1 MTRKAVLRLPMLS
14 VVVAVSFAAVLVGQP
29 AGHADHADHSPNEHA
44 SHVTTALRAPSQ
56 VAFHDQMRK
65 LWEDHITWTRLA
77 IVSFAGGLPDL
88 QATEER
94 LLANQDDI
102 GDAVAPFYGKAAGA
116 QLSAL
121 LKTHITTAVDILV
134 AAKAGDSSALT
145 MAEKAWYVNA
155 DEIADFLSK
164 ANPRFLPDGV
174 MRSEMRSHLDETLK
188 EAVDRLNGDFTADI
202 ADYDAVHAHIL
213 HMADLL
219 TNGIM
224 QQFPQRFAK

>member
-1 MTRKAVLRLPMLS
+1 MTRKAIVRIPMLS

-29 AGHADHADHSPNEHA
+29 AGHADHADHGPGHT
-44 SHVTTALRAPSQ
+44 SHVTSVLRTPSQ

-88 QATEER
+88 QATEQR

-102 GDAVAPFYGKAAGA
+102 GNAVAPFYGQAAGA

-134 AAKAGDSSALT
+134 AAKSGDSAALT
-145 MAEKAWYVNA
+145 KAEKAWYVNA
-155 DEIADFLSK
+155 NEIADFLST
-164 ANPRFLPDGV
+164 ANPRFLPDDV
-174 MRSEMRSHLDETLK
+174 MRSEMRAHLDETLK
-188 EAVDRLNGDFTADI
+188 EAVDRLHGDFTADI
-202 ADYDAVHAHIL
+202 ADYEVVHEHIL

-219 TNGIM
+219 SSGIM
-224 QQFPQRFAK
+224 RQFPERFAK